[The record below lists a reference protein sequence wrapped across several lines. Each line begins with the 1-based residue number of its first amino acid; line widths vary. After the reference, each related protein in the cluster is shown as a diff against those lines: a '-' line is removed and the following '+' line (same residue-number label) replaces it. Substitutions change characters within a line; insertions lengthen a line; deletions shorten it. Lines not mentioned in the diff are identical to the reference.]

1 MEKEGKKIWR
11 GGEFEIEIQKYYK
24 KGFGISNVA

>member
-24 KGFGISNVA
+24 KDFSISYLA